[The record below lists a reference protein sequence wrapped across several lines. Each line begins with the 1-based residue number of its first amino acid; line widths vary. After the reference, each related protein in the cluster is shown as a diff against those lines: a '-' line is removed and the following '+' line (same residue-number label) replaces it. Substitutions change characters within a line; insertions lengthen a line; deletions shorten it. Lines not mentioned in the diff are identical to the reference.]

1 MEKLKEKLWKELE
14 EISHKPNM
22 SVGDLEAV
30 REMTETIKNICEIDM
45 FEKGDGYSHDKGGW
59 MDEGAHDRGPVYAN
73 RGYRRDKGY
82 SGKRDSRGRYSREDA
97 RSEMMEH
104 LEMALDAATEE
115 DREDIKR
122 FMRRIEN
129 A

>member
-1 MEKLKEKLWKELE
+1 MERLKDKLWKELD
-14 EISHKPNM
+14 EIANKPSM
-22 SVGDLEAV
+22 SVGDLEAA

-45 FEKGDGYSHDKGGW
+45 LETGDGYSNNKGDW
-59 MDEGAHDRGPVYAN
+59 MDEGGRDRGPVYAN
-73 RGYRRDKGY
+73 RGSRRDKGY
-82 SGKRDSRGRYSREDA
+82 SGKRNSRGRYSREDA
-97 RSEMMEH
+97 RSAMMEH

-122 FMRRIEN
+122 FMRQIEN